1 MFQTEDQLMEIFDS
15 AIANSELWLGMPRRR
30 TFLMEEVNGIHGRVD
45 RMMVSVPSALR
56 PSKSRSELLQ
66 QETCC
71 RIIVALRAKQPKASD
86 QLAVET
92 GRSHVTVRYW
102 LARMA
107 DEELVRALPENQY
120 VLGPKSALPD
130 CKIWCFEG
138 KLKNWKRALYQAS
151 RYRAFAHRS
160 FVVMPENNIQSAE
173 RQIEQFKLAHVGLLS
188 LDCKGEFRMITK
200 PAPQQPRSLVMY
212 TMAKGHALTRI
223 S

>member
-1 MFQTEDQLMEIFDS
+1 MFNTEDQLMEVFDS
-15 AIANSELWLGMPRRR
+15 AITGSELWLGMPRRR
-30 TFLMEEVNGIHGRVD
+30 TFLMDEVDGIHGRVD

-56 PSKSRSELLQ
+56 PTKSRSELLQ

-71 RIIVALRAKQPKASD
+71 RIIVSLRAKQPKSSE
-86 QLAVET
+86 QLAVDT
-92 GRSHVTVRYW
+92 GRSHVTVRFW
-102 LARMA
+102 LARMS
-107 DEELVRALPENQY
+107 DEELIRALHGNQY

-130 CKIWCFEG
+130 CEIWCFEG

-160 FVVMPENNIQSAE
+160 FVVMPETSIQPAE
-173 RQIEQFKLAHVGLLS
+173 RQIEKFKLAHVGLLS
-188 LDCKGEFRMITK
+188 LNCKGEFRIITK